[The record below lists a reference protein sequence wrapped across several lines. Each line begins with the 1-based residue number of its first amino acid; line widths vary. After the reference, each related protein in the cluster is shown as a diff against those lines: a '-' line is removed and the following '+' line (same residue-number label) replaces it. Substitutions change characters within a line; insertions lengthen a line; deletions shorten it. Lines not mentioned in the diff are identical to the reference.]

1 MEFTIQYLLSQLFTI
16 LSYVS
21 LVFTYQSKKRIHIL
35 VLSVLSKVACCIAY
49 ILLKAYTGF
58 AMCIIALIRD
68 MVFMIDENRNGKR
81 DVITRKDIVFLI
93 ILYLITI
100 ISAVFTYQGLYSLLS
115 VMATI
120 LFTYSIWQKKTKVYK
135 LLGIP
140 VGIMLIAYNLCV
152 KSLFGVTLESA
163 LLIASTV
170 GFIRDGGLWLQKQPK
185 GTD

>member
-1 MEFTIQYLLSQLFTI
+1 
-16 LSYVS
+16 
-21 LVFTYQSKKRIHIL
+21 
-35 VLSVLSKVACCIAY
+35 
-49 ILLKAYTGF
+49 
-58 AMCIIALIRD
+58 
-68 MVFMIDENRNGKR
+68 
-81 DVITRKDIVFLI
+81 
-93 ILYLITI
+93 
-100 ISAVFTYQGLYSLLS
+100 
-115 VMATI
+115 MATI

-185 GTD
+185 GAD